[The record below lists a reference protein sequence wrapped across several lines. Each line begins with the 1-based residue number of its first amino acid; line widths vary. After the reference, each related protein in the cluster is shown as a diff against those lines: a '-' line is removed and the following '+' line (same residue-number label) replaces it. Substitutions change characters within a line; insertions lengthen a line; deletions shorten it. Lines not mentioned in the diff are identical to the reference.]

1 MSDPVELPIELGQT
15 LAGKYRLEQILG
27 VGGMG
32 AVVEATHLML
42 DQKVAIK
49 FLLRTALKDEASVAR
64 FEREAKASVKLRS
77 EHVVRVMDV
86 GKTDDGIPYMVME
99 LLEGK
104 DLAAVISER
113 GPLPVQE
120 ATDYFLQICDAVY
133 EAHQAGI
140 VHRDL
145 KPENVFVTR
154 KSTGEPLLK
163 VLDFGISKMAGE
175 AQLSLTNT
183 TQVMGS
189 PYYMSPE
196 QLRSARSVDHR
207 ADIWSLGAIF
217 YEMLTGNV
225 PFEAESM
232 IELVTRV
239 VEEFPPPIP
248 GIRGDVP
255 PEVLA
260 TVDGCLKK
268 RKEERFESVKDVVRA
283 LKPGAPSL
291 VDINVTSDSSG
302 MHRTVVS
309 PQGAAR
315 PGEKSM
321 TTHTLSAWDGPG
333 SPTAAARRTRLLVA
347 GGAAALAL
355 LLGLGAVAVVAMRG
369 ASGGTQTAI
378 ADSSRGIAA
387 ATTTP
392 TGTATTTATAEPSS
406 TATASAVPVVSLSA
420 LPTATATPT
429 VRATGGA
436 TTTAA
441 PIKTATAK
449 PTGTK
454 NDDDL
459 PTSRR

>member
-1 MSDPVELPIELGQT
+1 MSESVELPVELGQT
-15 LAGKYRLEQILG
+15 LAGKYRLERVLG

-32 AVVEATHLML
+32 AVVEATHVLL
-42 DQKVAIK
+42 EQPVAIK
-49 FLLRTALKDEASVAR
+49 FLLRTALKDEASVTR
-64 FEREAKASVKLRS
+64 FEREAKASVRLRS
-77 EHVVRVMDV
+77 QHVVRVMDV

-99 LLEGK
+99 MLVGK

-113 GPLPVQE
+113 GPLPVPE
-120 ATDYFLQICDAVY
+120 AVDYFTQICDAVY

-154 KSTGEPLLK
+154 KPNGEPLLK

-196 QLRSARSVDHR
+196 QLRSARNVDHR

-217 YEMLTGNV
+217 YEMLTANV

-232 IELVTRV
+232 IELVTKV
-239 VEEFPPPIP
+239 VEEFPPPIQSL
-248 GIRGDVP
+248 RNDVP

-268 RKEERFESVKDVVRA
+268 RKEERFESVRDVLRA

-291 VDINVTSDSSG
+291 VDINVATDVTGS
-302 MHRTVVS
+302 HRTIVS
-309 PQGAAR
+309 PQGVVR

-333 SPTAAARRTRLLVA
+333 SPAAAARRTRLFVL
-347 GGAAALAL
+347 GGIGGVLMLAL
-355 LLGLGAVAVVAMRG
+355 VGGAVAVAMKSDGKTAHEPMTSDVAHSTANAG
-369 ASGGTQTAI
+369 AGTATV
-378 ADSSRGIAA
+378 
-387 ATTTP
+387 ATTT
-392 TGTATTTATAEPSS
+392 TTTATA
-406 TATASAVPVVSLSA
+406 TDTTPVVSLSA
-420 LPTATATPT
+420 LPTSTATAPRPT
-429 VRATGGA
+429 GTS
-436 TTTAA
+436 TAA
-441 PIKTATAK
+441 PIKTASAK
-449 PTGTK
+449 PTATK